1 MGRDE
6 VISIYYT
13 EKEGDPDSLYLYV
26 RLRGITRYSLRTN
39 KIFYDVLWISSVLGT
54 FQGVNNF
61 ADRSVEEDLVC
72 GY

>member
-26 RLRGITRYSLRTN
+26 PLRGIARYSLCTN
-39 KIFYDVLWISSVLGT
+39 QMFYDVLWISSVLGT
-54 FQGVNNF
+54 W
-61 ADRSVEEDLVC
+61 
-72 GY
+72 